1 MNIWVAIFTVEI
13 VIIVFLIWMVWSV
26 VVGAPWLPTPKS
38 KVRAM
43 LEFANVG
50 EGDTLYD
57 LGSGDGRILIMA
69 AKEFGAKAVGIE
81 ADPLRQRWSKL
92 MIRRNNLSSQV
103 QVLRGNFF
111 NFDIGEA
118 SVVTLY
124 LGVGA
129 NNKLREKL
137 ANELKP
143 GTRIV
148 SHQFVL
154 KDWTPT
160 ETDEKMNLYLY
171 SI

>member
-1 MNIWVAIFTVEI
+1 MNIWIAIFVGEVV
-13 VIIVFLIWMVWSV
+13 VIAILIWMTWSV
-26 VVGAPWLPTPKS
+26 IVGAPWLPTPKS

-81 ADPLRQRWSKL
+81 ADPIRQMWSKL
-92 MIRRNNLSSQV
+92 MIRRHNLRSQV

-111 NFDIGEA
+111 NFNLEDA

-124 LGVGA
+124 LGVGV

-137 ANELKP
+137 ATELKP
-143 GTRIV
+143 GSRIV
-148 SHQFVL
+148 SHFFLL
-154 KDWTPT
+154 KDWNPT
-160 ETDEKMNLYLY
+160 KSDEKSDLHLYT
-171 SI
+171 I

>member
-57 LGSGDGRILIMA
+57 LGSGDGRILIIA

-118 SVVTLY
+118 SIVTLY
-124 LGVGA
+124 LGVA
-129 NNKLREKL
+129 TNNKLREKL
-137 ANELKP
+137 AKELKP
-143 GTRIV
+143 GSRIV
-148 SHQFVL
+148 SHFFLL
-154 KDWTPT
+154 KDWNPT
-160 ETDEKMNLYLY
+160 QTDEKEELYLY

>member
-1 MNIWVAIFTVEI
+1 MNIWFVIFTVEI

-81 ADPLRQRWSKL
+81 ADPLRQRKGGGNRS
-92 MIRRNNLSSQV
+92 RSTSS
-103 QVLRGNFF
+103 
-111 NFDIGEA
+111 E
-118 SVVTLY
+118 VVEVDDKTQQ
-124 LGVGA
+124 
-129 NNKLREKL
+129 
-137 ANELKP
+137 P
-143 GTRIV
+143 
-148 SHQFVL
+148 
-154 KDWTPT
+154 
-160 ETDEKMNLYLY
+160 
-171 SI
+171 